1 MGLNTI
7 QTYIAWNYHETVPG
21 RYFFEGQKDLVKFIE
36 LAQQQDLLVILRP
49 GPYICAEWDYGGFP
63 AWIYSMCKDKIRTSD
78 ATYMKLVD
86 RWFKNLFPRL
96 EHLLYEN
103 GGPVIAF
110 QVENEYG
117 SYGCD
122 HEYMNNMVD
131 LLKKYVPSSLLFT
144 TDGASDGM
152 VKCGSTNR
160 TYTTVDFGPGGDPSH
175 SFDVQRKF
183 QPKGPLVNSE
193 FYTGWLDHWGE
204 KHHRTSADLVAS
216 SLDKI
221 LALNASVNLYM
232 FIGGT
237 NFNMMSGANMGGDG
251 LQPITSSYDYD
262 APISEAGDP
271 TEKYWKLQKVIS
283 KYTAMPPGP
292 QPKPSEKL
300 PYMKVPLASSQS
312 LFDVVS
318 QLPANVSK
326 TPQPFAWLDLAQG
339 WILYEVDIS
348 GASGNDLILD
358 LGAFSDRAS
367 VFVDKKFQGILNAK
381 YGSKLV
387 IEHGQTLDLFVENEG
402 RIGYS
407 HAMVDAS
414 KLHSL
419 TGYPLNNER
428 SFTIDYEH
436 NTFLKDGKPFRY
448 ISGSMHYFRTPHQLW
463 EDRFYKAKMAGLNV
477 IQTYVAWNMHEM
489 FEDVYHFE
497 NDLDIVSYI
506 KLAQQYDLMI
516 LLRPGPYIDSE
527 WEYGGFPY
535 WMNNKV
541 GKLIRTSDQG
551 YLNLVDKWFSVLL
564 PKVKPLLYENGG
576 PIIGVQVENEYGS
589 YGCDEKYM
597 LAMEQML
604 RKYLGQKV
612 FLYTTDPIIDQAL
625 QCGSISSL
633 YRTVDFGAGHDVN
646 KSFALQRKYQPKGPY
661 VNSEYYT
668 GWFDN
673 WGEGH
678 HVERPEYI
686 AHYLDQILSFENAS
700 VNLYLFEGGSNR
712 NFMNGGS
719 YIANEYLPI
728 TTSYDFDAPLSEA
741 GDPTEKYWQ
750 IQKVISK
757 YERLP
762 SGPQPEPTKKLAY
775 RKLRIYSSLMFFVLE
790 AILQPI
796 ILPQPASFERLDLA
810 YGYMLYQIFIDQDH
824 PMIEGPTQTLNL
836 GVFRDRAYV
845 YVDMKLQGILE
856 RNGDFQL
863 NITIDPGHGL
873 QIIVE
878 NEGRTCF
885 SEAIQDV
892 RKGLLSGVILSG
904 APITGDWEHFRYG
917 IYRQNTPEAPVR
929 ESEEENHRLGG
940 FAAHRPFDEQ
950 ALVIVNSFTEHIPK
964 VQKLF
969 TSTQVQDGW
978 VGPPALY
985 GITFV
990 LEEVADTYLKL
1001 DQWGKGFATIN
1012 EDHYYKYWTSS
1023 IPQKTI
1029 FIPKTNLKVGNN
1041 TIVLTEFERAPS
1053 SMDEAYIELVEKPV
1067 FV

>member
-414 KLHSL
+414 KGIKSNVTLNGS
-419 TGYPLNNER
+419 PLLNWKMWPVRLVPPEM
-428 SFTIDYEH
+428 SSTP
-436 NTFLKDGKPFRY
+436 TPFLK
-448 ISGSMHYFRTPHQLW
+448 M
-463 EDRFYKAKMAGLNV
+463 LNRK
-477 IQTYVAWNMHEM
+477 
-489 FEDVYHFE
+489 
-497 NDLDIVSYI
+497 I
-506 KLAQQYDLMI
+506 K
-516 LLRPGPYIDSE
+516 
-527 WEYGGFPY
+527 
-535 WMNNKV
+535 
-541 GKLIRTSDQG
+541 
-551 YLNLVDKWFSVLL
+551 
-564 PKVKPLLYENGG
+564 
-576 PIIGVQVENEYGS
+576 
-589 YGCDEKYM
+589 
-597 LAMEQML
+597 
-604 RKYLGQKV
+604 
-612 FLYTTDPIIDQAL
+612 
-625 QCGSISSL
+625 
-633 YRTVDFGAGHDVN
+633 
-646 KSFALQRKYQPKGPY
+646 
-661 VNSEYYT
+661 
-668 GWFDN
+668 
-673 WGEGH
+673 
-678 HVERPEYI
+678 
-686 AHYLDQILSFENAS
+686 
-700 VNLYLFEGGSNR
+700 NR
-712 NFMNGGS
+712 NNDVTNDATWVVPSLFSFSFM
-719 YIANEYLPI
+719 L
-728 TTSYDFDAPLSEA
+728 D
-741 GDPTEKYWQ
+741 
-750 IQKVISK
+750 
-757 YERLP
+757 
-762 SGPQPEPTKKLAY
+762 EPK
-775 RKLRIYSSLMFFVLE
+775 
-790 AILQPI
+790 
-796 ILPQPASFERLDLA
+796 D
-810 YGYMLYQIFIDQDH
+810 
-824 PMIEGPTQTLNL
+824 
-836 GVFRDRAYV
+836 
-845 YVDMKLQGILE
+845 
-856 RNGDFQL
+856 
-863 NITIDPGHGL
+863 
-873 QIIVE
+873 
-878 NEGRTCF
+878 
-885 SEAIQDV
+885 
-892 RKGLLSGVILSG
+892 
-904 APITGDWEHFRYG
+904 
-917 IYRQNTPEAPVR
+917 
-929 ESEEENHRLGG
+929 
-940 FAAHRPFDEQ
+940 
-950 ALVIVNSFTEHIPK
+950 
-964 VQKLF
+964 
-969 TSTQVQDGW
+969 
-978 VGPPALY
+978 
-985 GITFV
+985 TF
-990 LEEVADTYLKL
+990 LKL
-1001 DQWGKGFATIN
+1001 DQWTKGAIIIN
-1012 EDHYYKYWTSS
+1012 GMAQKYWTEAG
-1023 IPQKTI
+1023 PQKTLY
-1029 FIPKTNLKVGNN
+1029 IPSTYLQPHMKNTLIVFETDRSPTNASD
-1041 TIVLTEFERAPS
+1041 F
-1053 SMDEAYIELVEKPV
+1053 YIE
-1067 FV
+1067 FVDTPIFV